1 MFWRESPQ
9 VTSSGR
15 KMQVLAVE
23 SQLEWPDVERARCT
37 GPSQA
42 AFAVHICGGEKVLM
56 VSLRHTARQQ

>member
-23 SQLEWPDVERARCT
+23 SQLEWPDIERARCT

-42 AFAVHICGGEKVLM
+42 AFAVEVRKF
-56 VSLRHTARQQ
+56 